1 MKDISMVLAF
11 SAGLLSFLSPCVLP
25 LVPAYVSYLTGAAI
39 KGLNRGKAKLY
50 TLYKAIGFTLGFSII
65 FIIMGLSI
73 TTLGK
78 YFDMYREYIR
88 IIGGT
93 LVIIFGLHISGLI
106 KIKYLYYEKR
116 FTEPSK
122 LGSGA
127 SSILLGMAFAA
138 GWTPCIGPILGSI
151 LLYAGSMSTVYKGVM
166 LLAAYSIGLAV
177 PFILTALAIESFSK
191 YFKKISRHMALISAI
206 SGILVVIIG
215 LIILTNKFLRF
226 SSYFNFFN
234 FY

>member
-1 MKDISMVLAF
+1 LKDISIVLAF

-39 KGLNRGKAKLY
+39 QDLSQGKAKLY

-78 YFDMYREYIR
+78 YFDKYQDYIR
-88 IIGGT
+88 IIGGI
-93 LVIIFGLHISGLI
+93 LVIVFGLHITGLV
-106 KIKYLYYEKR
+106 KIKYFYYEKR
-116 FTEPSK
+116 LTEPGK

-127 SSILLGMAFAA
+127 SSILLGMAFAT
-138 GWTPCIGPILGSI
+138 GWTPCIGPILASI
-151 LLYAGSMSTVYKGVM
+151 LIYAGSMSTIYKGV
-166 LLAAYSIGLAV
+166 LLLIAYSIGLAL
-177 PFILTALAIESFSK
+177 PFIFTALAIESFSK
-191 YFKKISRHMALISAI
+191 YFRRISKYMPIISAI
-206 SGILVVIIG
+206 SGFLVIGVG
-215 LIILTNKFLRF
+215 LIILFDKFLRF

-234 FY
+234 F